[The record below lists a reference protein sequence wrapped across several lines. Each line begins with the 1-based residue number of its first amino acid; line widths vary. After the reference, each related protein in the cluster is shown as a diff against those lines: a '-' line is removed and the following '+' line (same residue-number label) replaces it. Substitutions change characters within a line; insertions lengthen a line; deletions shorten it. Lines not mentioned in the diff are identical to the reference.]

1 MEEVDWGKMPSKDAK
16 AAEMKISI
24 IVVTYNSGHV
34 IEKCL
39 RSILECGIARHYDLE
54 TFVFDN
60 CSSDGTRE
68 YLRANLSRYLG
79 IGLEIFLL
87 KKNFGMSRAVNM
99 GLAMSSGDF
108 ILTLNPDVEVDA
120 SLTDLVDFAQ
130 LHPYTICAPT
140 IDVVAQRIPNA
151 VWIFL
156 DQTLVGYFLRRL
168 GLYSEYFG
176 GYYVTNDRPRNP
188 PSRVGMPGA
197 SALFFS
203 RDTYRAMRR
212 CGKFFDEQFPVFWN
226 DVDMSLRAIEMK
238 IYSWIVPSCRVKHE
252 SGGSSRKDNALHTA
266 LMYRGVRK
274 LIAKWDIS
282 PKTLRFLIALDAILG
297 FPIYVIVRGV
307 TAATEISATRF
318 RLML

>member
-1 MEEVDWGKMPSKDAK
+1 
-16 AAEMKISI
+16 MKISV
-24 IVVTYNSGHV
+24 IVVTYNARDE

-39 RSILECGIARHYDLE
+39 RSILDCGIARHYDLE

-60 CSSDGTRE
+60 CSADGTRE
-68 YLRANLSRYLG
+68 YLQASLSRYLG

-99 GLAMSSGDF
+99 GLSMSSGDF
-108 ILTLNPDVEVDA
+108 ILVLNPDVEVDA
-120 SLTDLVDFAQ
+120 SLTDLVDFAR
-130 LHPYTICAPT
+130 LHPCTICVPT
-140 IDVVAQRIPNA
+140 IDVVAQRFPNS

-156 DQTLVGYFLRRL
+156 DRTLVGYFLKKL

-188 PSRVGMPGA
+188 PSRVDTPGA
-197 SALFFS
+197 SALLFS
-203 RDTYRAMRR
+203 RDTYRAIRR
-212 CGKFFDEQFPVFWN
+212 CGKFFDEQFPVYWN
-226 DVDMSLRAIEMK
+226 DVDMSLRASEME

-252 SGGSSRKDNALHTA
+252 SGGTWRTDSALYTA
-266 LMYRGVRK
+266 LMYRGLRK
-274 LIAKWDIS
+274 FIAKWDIS

-297 FPIYVIVRGV
+297 FPIYLKVRGV